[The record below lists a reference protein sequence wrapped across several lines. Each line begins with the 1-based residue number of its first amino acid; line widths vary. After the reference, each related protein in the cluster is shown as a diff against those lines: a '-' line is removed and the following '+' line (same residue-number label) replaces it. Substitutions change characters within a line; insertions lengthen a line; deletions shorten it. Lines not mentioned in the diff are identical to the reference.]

1 MCQVTNSHIS
11 GFIHQKKKKKHYFV
25 REENAKSNHKD
36 LDILGKSILFFK
48 VSPNLHNVPILLIE
62 PSSYQLLNS
71 VTCCISCM
79 YAIECV

>member
-1 MCQVTNSHIS
+1 MQ
-11 GFIHQKKKKKHYFV
+11 
-25 REENAKSNHKD
+25 SNHKD